1 MSAVMSGTLVG
12 FRRANGSRR
21 TMSDSRSSL
30 VNHRLSEYELGQ
42 YLRPVYSEFFHEK
55 ICDGIKA
62 KGFDTY
68 FADILHDVRVAKDKK
83 AAIKSAASQ
92 KSAHKLKLL
101 RLKKSRELL
110 KPGMLVRLTGG
121 KIRYIESVLDC
132 DDLVC
137 RQLQQT
143 YLKGPDILSI
153 NFNKR
158 DYVLGQMTVNGMD
171 KVMGYYP
178 LADNIDKPFN
188 GRTFSNT
195 LVRFVSGK

>member
-1 MSAVMSGTLVG
+1 M
-12 FRRANGSRR
+12 
-21 TMSDSRSSL
+21 
-30 VNHRLSEYELGQ
+30 NHRLSEYELGQ
-42 YLRPVYSEFFHEK
+42 YLRQNYSEFFHEK

-110 KPGMLVRLTGG
+110 KPGMVVRLTGG
-121 KIRYIESVLDC
+121 KIRYIESILDC
-132 DDLVC
+132 GDLVC
-137 RQLQQT
+137 RQLRPLFGNRNGMQT
-143 YLKGPDILSI
+143 IKL
-153 NFNKR
+153 NKL
-158 DYVLGQMTVNGMD
+158 DYVLDQMTVNGMD